1 MGPKKK
7 YNQLENKIP
16 TNSVL
21 GLKGVVPDMPSEE
34 TNEGTVRG
42 VNVQA
47 ADWSGW
53 HSLSRAGDNAWSW
66 SGIVA
71 GVSACG

>member
-1 MGPKKK
+1 MG
-7 YNQLENKIP
+7 
-16 TNSVL
+16 VA
-21 GLKGVVPDMPSEE
+21 PDMHSEE
-34 TNEGTVRG
+34 TNEGAVGG
-42 VNVQA
+42 VDVQA

-71 GVSACG
+71 GVRACG

>member
-1 MGPKKK
+1 MGPKKSIT
-7 YNQLENKIP
+7 NRKIKDP
-16 TNSVL
+16 LSLL
-21 GLKGVVPDMPSEE
+21 GLRGVVPDNPSEE

-42 VNVQA
+42 VDVQA

-71 GVSACG
+71 GESACG

>member
-1 MGPKKK
+1 M
-7 YNQLENKIP
+7 
-16 TNSVL
+16 
-21 GLKGVVPDMPSEE
+21 GVVPDMPSEE
-34 TNEGTVRG
+34 TNEGAVGG
-42 VNVQA
+42 VDVQA

-71 GVSACG
+71 GVRACG

>member
-1 MGPKKK
+1 MGPKKSN
-7 YNQLENKIP
+7 NQLENKR
-16 TNSVL
+16 S
-21 GLKGVVPDMPSEE
+21 DMPSEE

-42 VNVQA
+42 VDVQA

-71 GVSACG
+71 GESACG